1 LLIVLTPLLLINN
14 SLLFLIIYTVIMVG
28 RTLVDY
34 GVPSMLLQV
43 VPVEIAGPYHAWRMA
58 LQNAGMLL
66 ATTLAT
72 VIPVPYLLAMTAVFQ
87 LISGLSFSSVVKKY
101 SKGDKT

>member
-1 LLIVLTPLLLINN
+1 MI
-14 SLLFLIIYTVIMVG
+14 G

-34 GVPSMLLQV
+34 AVPSMLLQV

-72 VIPVPYLLAMTAVFQ
+72 MIPIPYLLAAAAIFQ
-87 LISGLSFSSVVKKY
+87 LISGFSFSRIVKIY
-101 SKGDKT
+101 SKGDAQ